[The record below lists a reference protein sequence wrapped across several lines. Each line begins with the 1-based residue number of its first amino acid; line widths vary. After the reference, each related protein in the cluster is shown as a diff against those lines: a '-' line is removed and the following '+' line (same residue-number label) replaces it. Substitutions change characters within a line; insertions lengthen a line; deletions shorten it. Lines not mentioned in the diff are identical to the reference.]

1 MDDTAPIGSF
11 DLIQFALDNR
21 FSVSFHVDGILF
33 LVIGGGVA
41 MLMLLKLVLSRR
53 FKEFEIDEAEFGVG
67 NHKIKIRPNL
77 EDKQI
82 AYKIWIEL
90 TTRKI
95 GLEIDLEHD
104 VISEVYYSWYSF
116 FGIARELVKDIP
128 VSKYRS
134 SDTEKIV
141 DLLIEVLN
149 KGVRPHLTSYQAKF
163 RRWYEKAC
171 ECEEN
176 NNLSPQEIQK
186 KYPNYKDLASDL
198 MIVNQNLMRYG
209 DKLRQL
215 VID

>member
-1 MDDTAPIGSF
+1 MDNTVQTGSF
-11 DLIQFALDNR
+11 DLIQFSLDKT
-21 FSVSFHVDGILF
+21 FSVSFHVDGLLL
-33 LVIGGGVA
+33 LVIGASVA
-41 MLMLLKLVLSRR
+41 ILVLCKLVFSRR
-53 FKEFEIDEAEFGVG
+53 FKEFEIDEAEIGLG
-67 NHKIKIRPNL
+67 NQKIKVRPNL

-90 TTRKI
+90 STRKI

-104 VISEVYYSWYSF
+104 VISDVYNSWYSF

-141 DLLIEVLN
+141 DMLIEVLN
-149 KGVRPHLTSYQAKF
+149 EGVRPHLTSWHARF

-171 ECEEN
+171 EFEEN
-176 NNLSPQEIQK
+176 NDLSPQEIQK

-198 MIVNQNLMRYG
+198 IIVNQNLMRYSY
-209 DKLRQL
+209 KLRQM
-215 VID
+215 VVG